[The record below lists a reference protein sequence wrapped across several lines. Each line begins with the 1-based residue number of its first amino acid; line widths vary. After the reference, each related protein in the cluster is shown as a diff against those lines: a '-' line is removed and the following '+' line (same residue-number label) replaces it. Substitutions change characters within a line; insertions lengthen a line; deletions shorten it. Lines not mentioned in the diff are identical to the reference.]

1 MLENIKYSN
10 INAKLKGMYSKS
22 LRKEDF
28 EDLLKQNTIKDVII
42 ILKSKMKA
50 LENLNIDAKRIE
62 IESNLDNI
70 IINDIQ
76 KIYKYLE
83 GTTKEIFNAY
93 ILKYKIKLLKI
104 IWKDIQ
110 IGNSEEKIQEHN
122 IWIGFFADMI
132 NISNVKTKE
141 EFLENIKNEKIKNIF
156 KNSMDTFELE
166 SRLYKFYLENLYQ
179 KIKGKS
185 KALENEIST
194 EIDFINILS
203 IYRCKKYYGFYNKNY
218 FIEYG
223 KILKKEIIQKIELT
237 NSIQGIDEILKE
249 TKYVKIVKNDIERDF
264 RTYMYKRYKKYF
276 RENTFDISLIISY
289 FYIQEMELSNIIGII
304 EGIRYKLDKEEI
316 RKKIVS

>member
-122 IWIGFFADMI
+122 IWIGF
-132 NISNVKTKE
+132 
-141 EFLENIKNEKIKNIF
+141 
-156 KNSMDTFELE
+156 
-166 SRLYKFYLENLYQ
+166 
-179 KIKGKS
+179 
-185 KALENEIST
+185 
-194 EIDFINILS
+194 
-203 IYRCKKYYGFYNKNY
+203 C
-218 FIEYG
+218 
-223 KILKKEIIQKIELT
+223 
-237 NSIQGIDEILKE
+237 
-249 TKYVKIVKNDIERDF
+249 
-264 RTYMYKRYKKYF
+264 RYDKYF
-276 RENTFDISLIISY
+276 KCKNKR
-289 FYIQEMELSNIIGII
+289 GIF
-304 EGIRYKLDKEEI
+304 
-316 RKKIVS
+316 RKY

>member
-10 INAKLKGMYSKS
+10 INAKLKGMYSRS
-22 LRKEDF
+22 LTKEDF
-28 EDLLKQNTIKDVII
+28 EDLLKQNTIKDAII
-42 ILKSKMKA
+42 ILKSKIKA

-62 IESNLDNI
+62 IEYNLDNI

-83 GTTKEIFNAY
+83 GATKEVFNAY

-110 IGNSEEKIQEHN
+110 IGNNEEKIQEYN
-122 IWIGFFADMI
+122 RWIEFFADLKDI
-132 NISNVKTKE
+132 TNAKTKK
-141 EFLENIKNEKIKNIF
+141 EFLENIKHQKIKSIF
-156 KNSMDTFELE
+156 ENSMDTFELE
-166 SRLYKFYLENLYQ
+166 SRLYKFYLENLY
-179 KIKGKS
+179 KNIKGKS
-185 KALENEIST
+185 KALETEIST

-218 FIEYG
+218 FIQYG
-223 KILKKEIIQKIELT
+223 KILKKEIIERLELV
-237 NSIQGIDEILKE
+237 NSIKDIGELLKE
-249 TKYVKIVKNDIERDF
+249 TKYSEIVKNDIERDF
-264 RTYMYKRYKKYF
+264 RTYMYRKYKKYF
-276 RENTFDISLIISY
+276 RENIFDISLIISY
-289 FYIQEMELSNIIGII
+289 FYIQEIEQSNIIGII